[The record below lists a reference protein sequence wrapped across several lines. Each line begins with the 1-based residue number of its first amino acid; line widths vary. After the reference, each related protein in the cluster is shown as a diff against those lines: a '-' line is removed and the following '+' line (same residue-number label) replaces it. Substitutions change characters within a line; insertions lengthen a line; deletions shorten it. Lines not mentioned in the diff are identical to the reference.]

1 MSHSRTAADLK
12 ADTLAPQSLQDV
24 CNVFVEGSFD
34 GMLLLDTRDRILKAN
49 PPAARLLGHSLN
61 ALVGKRVRELV
72 SLREHSNLE
81 IARARLE
88 IDQARHDL
96 TDLAGTLCTL
106 RRTDQ
111 SIATVIIRRASSP
124 AGHKLWVIRDVARYR
139 PVAER
144 LERKTRLLME
154 AERVANLGAWE
165 LDPDSGKV
173 HCSRALQRILGFDR
187 LPPLLVEEFLDFYG
201 QAARE
206 RVRKAFF
213 AAMHYGKPYDREIGM
228 TTRDGRFIWAKEM
241 CRAAIRHGRVVS
253 LTGII
258 QDVTES
264 RGMTALLPKSVDF
277 ERARL
282 GVDLH
287 DGVGQKLSGLALALE
302 REAGRSAQVSPDL
315 ARELKVL
322 SQTAH
327 KAIETIR
334 DTTEF
339 MLPLGLLQLGF
350 KRACQALADRTE
362 RITGATVRCR
372 FLGHSAHMPA
382 GPMAE
387 HLYRIAQESI
397 ANAIRYGHAQR
408 ITLSVNTGASRSVL
422 TVSNRSDTIDLD
434 NQSAEIGLQIMQY
447 RARMLGGVLSA
458 RRMPRGGTKVQCT
471 VPHTPPAGI

>member
-1 MSHSRTAADLK
+1 MPHSRTAADFK
-12 ADTLAPQSLQDV
+12 ADTLAQQSLQEV

-34 GMLLLDTRDRILKAN
+34 GMLLLDHRDRILKAN
-49 PPAARLLGHSLN
+49 PAAARLLGHSVN

-81 IARARLE
+81 IVRARQE

-111 SIATVIIRRASSP
+111 SIATVIIRRASSA

-139 PVAER
+139 PMAER

-165 LDPDSGKV
+165 LDRDSGKV
-173 HCSRALQRILGFDR
+173 NCSRALQRILGFGR
-187 LPPLLVEEFLDFYG
+187 LAPLPIEEFLEFYG
-201 QAARE
+201 EANRE
-206 RVRKAFF
+206 SVRKAFF
-213 AAMHYGKPYDREIGM
+213 AAMNYGKPYDREIGM
-228 TTRDGRFIWAKEM
+228 TTRDGRPIWVKEM
-241 CRAAIRHGRVVS
+241 CRAAIRHGRLVS

-282 GVDLH
+282 GLDLH
-287 DGVGQKLSGLALALE
+287 DGVGQELSGLASALQ
-302 REAGRSAQVSPDL
+302 READRSARVSPDL
-315 ARELKVL
+315 AQELNVL
-322 SQTAH
+322 SQTAN

-334 DTTEF
+334 DTTQF
-339 MLPLGLLQLGF
+339 MLPLGLLKLGL

-362 RITGATVRCR
+362 RTTSATVRCR
-372 FLGHSAHMPA
+372 FLGHAAHMPA
-382 GPMAE
+382 GPVAE

-397 ANAIRYGHAQR
+397 GNAIRYGRAQR
-408 ITLSVNTGASRSVL
+408 IDLVVKTSASRTVL
-422 TVSNRSDTIDLD
+422 TVSDRSDAIDLD
-434 NQSAEIGLQIMQY
+434 NQSTEIGLQIMQF

-471 VPHTPPAGI
+471 VPRTPPAGI